1 MPNTSNILPAHS
13 QGWVLIANAAR
24 ARCFVRD
31 ADNYAMRELC
41 SFVHPESREKGM
53 ALGTDRGGKVH
64 KGVPSTQF
72 APHTDLHDKE
82 HAEFAR
88 ELAQYLEEAALGHR
102 YQALAIVAAKSF
114 LGDLRAALGPA
125 TQHLLSAS
133 VPLDLTT
140 AQGADLEQ
148 HVAQALQAAK
158 K

>member
-1 MPNTSNILPAHS
+1 MPNTSNIKPTHTL
-13 QGWVLIANAAR
+13 GWVLVANSSR
-24 ARCFVRD
+24 ARSFVRD
-31 ADNYAMRELC
+31 ADNNAMRELC

-64 KGVPSTQF
+64 KGVASTQF
-72 APHTDLHDKE
+72 APHTDVHDKA

-88 ELAQYLEEAALGHR
+88 ELAQYLEEAALAHR
-102 YQALAIVAAKSF
+102 YPSLAILASKAF

-125 TQHLLSAS
+125 TQHLLRAS

-148 HVAQALQAAK
+148 RVAQALLAAK
-158 K
+158 